1 MSTAV
6 EKSEWNNMENKILN
20 IDLYP
25 DKFTDIVNLIDFDNN
40 CNLKF

>member
-1 MSTAV
+1 MAN
-6 EKSEWNNMENKILN
+6 EILN

-40 CNLKF
+40 YN

>member
-1 MSTAV
+1 
-6 EKSEWNNMENKILN
+6 MENKILN

-40 CNLKF
+40 YN